1 VEDSPEDA
9 ELMSEQMLDAGLD
22 ARFERVES
30 EAELRQALA
39 AFQPDIV
46 LSDLSMPGFSGD
58 DALRIVRETSPEV
71 PFIFVSGT
79 MGEENAV
86 AALQKG
92 ANDYI
97 IKHQPAR
104 LPSAVARAIRDARSA
119 IERARVETELMRAQR
134 LESLSLLA
142 AGLSHDLRNIL
153 QPLLIMPDLLKART
167 DDPQLHHL
175 ADVIAECGRRGHEM
189 AESMLSFV
197 RGSRKPSERIE
208 IDGLFDAVALL
219 LRSNVPDAVRLELQV
234 QDEGLVVDANY
245 TELQQVM
252 LNLALNAIQAMPNGG
267 RLSLTASH
275 AGQRDGVDWMHICV
289 ADEGIGMDADTLS
302 HLFNPFFTT
311 KADGTGLGL
320 ISCKRIVEGAGG
332 SIHVSSQPGQG
343 TCFELRLPMHEAIDG
358 SEPIEQLVALG
369 SGQSILVVD
378 GEATRLSLLG
388 NALSSQGYQLQ
399 LASDGPAALRWMQQ
413 EAMPALVIADAGSKL
428 LPASQLL
435 GEMARWAI
443 AARRWCWR
451 PGGAGAGRCLP
462 ARRGGAC
469 AAQAAADAAGVPRGG
484 RSAGLMPG
492 SAGRWPASLCVGSTR
507 LPASGRHY
515 RSTVSQGKRRAST
528 ACSSRCRCSWSS
540 ARWPKRWA
548 DAGSAGRWPASR
560 AAGSMR
566 LPASGRHYRPAVS
579 QGKRG
584 RASTACPAAADAAGL
599 PRGGRSAG
607 LMPR

>member
-1 VEDSPEDA
+1 
-9 ELMSEQMLDAGLD
+9 M
-22 ARFERVES
+22 
-30 EAELRQALA
+30 
-39 AFQPDIV
+39 FQPDIV

-119 IERARVETELMRAQR
+119 VERARVETELMRAQR

-167 DDPQLHHL
+167 EDPQLHHL

-234 QDEGLVVDANY
+234 LDEGLVVDANY

-275 AGQRDGVDWMHICV
+275 AGQRDGVDWMQICV
-289 ADEGIGMDADTLS
+289 SDEGIGMDADTLS

-332 SIHVSSQPGQG
+332 ASMSAANQG
-343 TCFELRLPMHEAIDG
+343 GA
-358 SEPIEQLVALG
+358 
-369 SGQSILVVD
+369 
-378 GEATRLSLLG
+378 
-388 NALSSQGYQLQ
+388 
-399 LASDGPAALRWMQQ
+399 
-413 EAMPALVIADAGSKL
+413 
-428 LPASQLL
+428 PASSC
-435 GEMARWAI
+435 ACRCTKPATAASRSSSWWPWAV
-443 AARRWCWR
+443 AS
-451 PGGAGAGRCLP
+451 
-462 ARRGGAC
+462 
-469 AAQAAADAAGVPRGG
+469 
-484 RSAGLMPG
+484 RS
-492 SAGRWPASLCVGSTR
+492 WW
-507 LPASGRHY
+507 
-515 RSTVSQGKRRAST
+515 ST
-528 ACSSRCRCSWSS
+528 AKPRACRCS
-540 ARWPKRWA
+540 ATR
-548 DAGSAGRWPASR
+548 
-560 AAGSMR
+560 
-566 LPASGRHYRPAVS
+566 
-579 QGKRG
+579 
-584 RASTACPAAADAAGL
+584 CPARGISCSWPPMARRRCAGCS
-599 PRGGRSAG
+599 RR
-607 LMPR
+607 RCRRW

>member
-1 VEDSPEDA
+1 MPLTGPALGALRILLVEDSPEDA
-9 ELMSEQMLDAGLD
+9 ELMSEQMLDAGLE

-30 EAELRQALA
+30 EAELRQALV

-97 IKHQPAR
+97 IKHLPAR
-104 LPSAVARAIRDARSA
+104 LPSAVARAIREARSA
-119 IERARVETELMRAQR
+119 VERARVETELMRAQR

-167 DDPQLHHL
+167 EDPQLHHL

-275 AGQRDGVDWMHICV
+275 AGQRDGVDWMHIRV

-320 ISCKRIVEGAGG
+320 ISCKRIVKA
-332 SIHVSSQPGQG
+332 
-343 TCFELRLPMHEAIDG
+343 
-358 SEPIEQLVALG
+358 
-369 SGQSILVVD
+369 
-378 GEATRLSLLG
+378 
-388 NALSSQGYQLQ
+388 
-399 LASDGPAALRWMQQ
+399 PAA
-413 EAMPALVIADAGSKL
+413 
-428 LPASQLL
+428 
-435 GEMARWAI
+435 
-443 AARRWCWR
+443 
-451 PGGAGAGRCLP
+451 
-462 ARRGGAC
+462 
-469 AAQAAADAAGVPRGG
+469 
-484 RSAGLMPG
+484 
-492 SAGRWPASLCVGSTR
+492 
-507 LPASGRHY
+507 
-515 RSTVSQGKRRAST
+515 AST
-528 ACSSRCRCSWSS
+528 S
-540 ARWPKRWA
+540 A
-548 DAGSAGRWPASR
+548 AS
-560 AAGSMR
+560 
-566 LPASGRHYRPAVS
+566 
-579 QGKRG
+579 RG
-584 RASTACPAAADAAGL
+584 RAPASNCVCRCTTPSMAASRSNSWWHWAAASRSWWSMERPRACRCWAMRCPARVTSCSWHPTARPHCVGCS
-599 PRGGRSAG
+599 RR
-607 LMPR
+607 RCRHW